1 MCNGPR
7 NYCRINIWFNSLW
20 IRCFWFVHIYIIH
33 THTSFRPLGIGTRG
47 SRVQGVAESHNQ
59 TISGG
64 RNWFSS
70 PRRPANAL
78 KMNILLFHAFNHRLL
93 YIYYICC
100 MNTLTHTYI
109 YIYTHAFIYVLYR
122 LQRAPRVNGE
132 FKIII

>member
-1 MCNGPR
+1 MDTVFLVCTYLYYTHTFIHG
-7 NYCRINIWFNSLW
+7 
-20 IRCFWFVHIYIIH
+20 HTHTHTHTHMH
-33 THTSFRPLGIGTRG
+33 THTSFRPLGVGTRG

-93 YIYYICC
+93 YICC
-100 MNTLTHTYI
+100 MNTHTHTYVCMN
-109 YIYTHAFIYVLYR
+109 THAFIYVLYR
-122 LQRAPRVNGE
+122 LQRARESMGNL
-132 FKIII
+132 K